1 MSVEVRR
8 ATGQDRERWDGL
20 VERSPHG
27 TPFHLQA
34 FAEVV
39 TKYTNTTYIPLIG
52 YKGQEP
58 VGLFPT
64 FHTTRG
70 PVRAV
75 FSPAPDLNI
84 TYQGPAM
91 VNIGKLKQRKVDR
104 RHRQFIQGCLDHLD
118 ESIDPSYV
126 HVRTGSTYLDTRPFV
141 HNEYDASVGHTY
153 VVDISPDEEDL
164 LSKFSRDARQNV
176 TAEYDGVEI
185 KEAGTTAVRTIHE
198 QVRKRHKQQD
208 EPFDVPAG
216 FVIDLFKQLPEGTV
230 RPYVCRIDGDIAGG
244 IVTLELGETIYRWIG
259 GSKHDADAPVND
271 LLDWA
276 IIRDA
281 KARDVTRYDL
291 VGASEPNIAK
301 YKAKFAPT
309 LELYQQLESGTTL
322 LKTAANLYKRV
333 RK

>member
-8 ATGQDRERWDGL
+8 ATGDDRERWDSL

-34 FAEVV
+34 FGEVV
-39 TKYTNTTYIPLIG
+39 VEHTDTTYIPLIG

-70 PVRAV
+70 PIGTV
-75 FSPAPDLNI
+75 FSPVPGFKI

-91 VNIGKLKQRKVDR
+91 VNIAKLKQRKKDR
-104 RHRQFIQGCLDHLD
+104 RHRQFVEGCLDHLNATV
-118 ESIDPSYV
+118 DPRYV

-141 HNEYDASVGHTY
+141 HNGYDASVGHTY
-153 VVDISPDEEDL
+153 VVDISSDEESL
-164 LSKFSRDARQNV
+164 LNRFSRDARQNV
-176 TAEYDGVEI
+176 TDEYDGVEI
-185 KEAGTTAVRTIHE
+185 EEGGTTAIRTIHE
-198 QVRKRHKQQD
+198 QVRKRHEQQD
-208 EPFDVPAG
+208 EAFDVPLG
-216 FVIDLFKQLPEGTV
+216 FVVDLFERMPAGTV
-230 RPYVCRIDGDIAGG
+230 RPYVCRTDGDIAGG
-244 IVTLELGETIYRWIG
+244 IIALELDETVYRWIG
-259 GSKHDADAPVND
+259 GSKHGADVPVND

-281 KARDVTRYDL
+281 KTRGVTRYDL

-309 LELYQQLESGTTL
+309 LELYQQLECGTTL

-333 RK
+333 KK